1 MNTIIDS
8 GDPTEY
14 KPEAIVALNSKT
26 VLVTCFNTEL
36 IHLED
41 KRKDAQI
48 AMTYKITNGNVAI
61 TKLLLIAFCDS
72 FNHYICLINS

>member
-61 TKLLLIAFCDS
+61 TKLEIFKSSCNCSPGFHFDL
-72 FNHYICLINS
+72 